1 MMKLNTMR
9 TRLDGLVIFRG
20 ILQANIVPAFRAMLA
35 AAGSED
41 FVSAAAD
48 FENQLFERGGSWTR
62 VLLDAV
68 LQDENI
74 CIRKAA
80 SGGAGQAAA
89 RCMDSELEFLQQLS
103 RVTLVD
109 LTGGEESLAFLPRW
123 ETEEVDFAAAY
134 AERLAEVGQKGYG
147 MFARHHM
154 FTIEDGSL
162 IPVRFPD
169 PQRLSEL
176 PGYEHER
183 EKVIA
188 NTKALL
194 SGKPAVNVLLYGDA
208 GTGKSS
214 SVKAIANEFAAD
226 GLRLVEVKKNQLYQ
240 IPALLD
246 SLAQNPLKFILFID
260 DLSFSAN
267 DDNFAALKAILEGSV
282 GGRSQNVVVYATSNR
297 RHLIRE
303 NYSDK
308 EETRED
314 MHTSDTVQEK
324 LSLVYRFGVTIYF
337 GAPNK
342 KEFQNIVKTLA
353 ERYHVEMP
361 EEELLLEANKWEL
374 SHGGLSGRSAQ
385 QFIDYLLGK

>member
-123 ETEEVDFAAAY
+123 KPRKWILPPLTLSAWLKLVKRATACLPATTCSPLRMAA
-134 AERLAEVGQKGYG
+134 
-147 MFARHHM
+147 
-154 FTIEDGSL
+154 
-162 IPVRFPD
+162 
-169 PQRLSEL
+169 
-176 PGYEHER
+176 
-183 EKVIA
+183 
-188 NTKALL
+188 
-194 SGKPAVNVLLYGDA
+194 
-208 GTGKSS
+208 
-214 SVKAIANEFAAD
+214 
-226 GLRLVEVKKNQLYQ
+226 
-240 IPALLD
+240 
-246 SLAQNPLKFILFID
+246 
-260 DLSFSAN
+260 
-267 DDNFAALKAILEGSV
+267 
-282 GGRSQNVVVYATSNR
+282 
-297 RHLIRE
+297 
-303 NYSDK
+303 
-308 EETRED
+308 
-314 MHTSDTVQEK
+314 
-324 LSLVYRFGVTIYF
+324 
-337 GAPNK
+337 
-342 KEFQNIVKTLA
+342 
-353 ERYHVEMP
+353 
-361 EEELLLEANKWEL
+361 
-374 SHGGLSGRSAQ
+374 
-385 QFIDYLLGK
+385 